1 MEQERSQIEAA
12 QRDPTRF
19 GDLYQANFERVY
31 VFIVRRVGDRD
42 QAEDLTAELFEHAL
56 ANLSRFEWRGVP
68 FAVWLY
74 RIAANLIADRGR
86 RLARESAQSIDPVS
100 DDLDQSSW
108 KEIERRA
115 PVLQLVD
122 SLGKDQRSVIIK
134 RFIEQKSIREIAEEF
149 GRTEGAIKQ
158 LQLRAIENLK
168 TRAGESNE

>member
-115 PVLQLVD
+115 LVLQLVD